1 VEPPSQ
7 VPDVPGRSET
17 IEHRSLGQLAVR
29 GGGYMVGRE
38 AIGMVIRLLGV
49 VLVVRL
55 IGPGSYGI
63 YSAAAAFVLFIATF
77 AQMGLEIYLIRMPGE
92 VEARHYNQAFSFLLV
107 TSVAATVIAEGLTFA
122 LGGLLRPTGVL
133 LPLRILLLS
142 IPVNVLWA
150 PSQAAIERRFG
161 YRLMGL
167 LEVGGDVALYA
178 TAIPLAFLGAKAW
191 SLIAGYFAWQTW
203 LFVASLATSG
213 LRLRWDWSLT
223 AIRDMARHGL
233 SYSTAQWVTRLGDL
247 VNPLVVGTF
256 LGAAGVGYVAFA
268 QRLVDTI
275 GFAQRGAYR
284 LGMVAMSRVGSEEK
298 GRLRYSIEEGSLLQL
313 LALAV
318 PFACFGLAA
327 HWLVP
332 ALFGHQWAK
341 AVPLYSLLA
350 LAAVLNA
357 SGFIQTTF
365 LYSRGRNMAVTGVAS
380 IQTIVLA
387 VTSVILVKR
396 IGIDGYGVAWL
407 IALVDLVYA
416 DHVVRKMFGFS
427 YKKILPWVVVLV
439 PPVLVPLVPMP
450 WSLLLLSPV
459 ALVLL
464 PPMRAEIRRIVGLIW
479 SAMAKPPREP
489 GAAAVV
495 GPTP

>member
-1 VEPPSQ
+1 MEPPSQ
-7 VPDVPGRSET
+7 VPDAPGRSET
-17 IEHRSLGQLAVR
+17 TEHRSLGQLAVR
-29 GGGYMVGRE
+29 GGGYMLGRE
-38 AIGMVIRLLGV
+38 AIGMVIRLVGV

-63 YSAAAAFVLFIATF
+63 YSGAAAFVLFVATF
-77 AQMGLEIYLIRMPGE
+77 AQMGLEVYLIRMPGE

-332 ALFGHQWAK
+332 ALFGHQWAR